1 MLEIKQY
8 ILANRD
14 NLTLT
19 REMAEGL
26 TLDDIIFIASL
37 PIFCVAFESFS
48 YLSDLLAILLLLVPV
63 CDRMIVGH
71 TFPIVFLNSIE
82 DYLQDNGFLETSF
95 CFKISRQL
103 ALFST
108 PTPSKTTHLGMALS
122 ARRKGRFAVS
132 NLVAKTADFD
142 DIIFVANTKN
152 ISIRSFREDGPKNY
166 MLLAAVTGQ
175 HSDGN
180 LVGQEYTNQVIQYVR
195 EDFCR
200 RFAILPVLHKLGLY
214 QPDDRPF
221 IRHYLGTH
229 HTKSAR
235 RAL

>member
-1 MLEIKQY
+1 MSEVKQY

-48 YLSDLLAILLLLVPV
+48 YLSDLLAVLLLLVPA
-63 CDRMIVGH
+63 CNRAIAGH
-71 TFPIVFLNSIE
+71 IFPIVFLNSIE

-95 CFKISRQL
+95 CLKISRQL

-108 PTPSKTTHLGMALS
+108 PTPSKTTPLGMFLS
-122 ARRKGRFAVS
+122 VTRERKIAVS
-132 NLVAKTADFD
+132 NFIAKTADFD
-142 DIIFVANTKN
+142 DIIFVAYTKN
-152 ISIRSFREDGPKNY
+152 ISIRLFQQDGPKNY

-180 LVGQEYTNQVIQYVR
+180 LVGQEYANQIIRYVR

-235 RAL
+235 